1 MRFLVNQH
9 AACEPPGAYETELRA
24 RGIAF
29 ECAHVEQGQPM
40 PDWRAFD
47 AILVMGGPMGAG
59 EEERLPWLAREKREL
74 SDALQAGMPYWGVC
88 LGAQLLAACLG
99 APVYRGERA
108 EIGVYADVELTPE
121 ARHDPVFERAPQVLT
136 TLQWHAETFAL
147 PASARLLASSAAYP
161 NQAFAWQ
168 GAYGLQF
175 HLEAS
180 PELAATWLEEPSYAA
195 EARDALGAGA
205 LTELAARLRELDS
218 APALARELFGRWIDN
233 VVCASRAA
241 T

>member
-9 AACEPPGAYETELRA
+9 AACEPPGGYETELRA

-29 ECAHVEQGQPM
+29 ECAHLDQGQPM

-74 SDALQAGMPYWGVC
+74 TDALQAGMLCWGVC

-121 ARHDPVFERAPQVLT
+121 ARHDPVFERAPSPRCSGTPTRSLC
-136 TLQWHAETFAL
+136 
-147 PASARLLASSAAYP
+147 PRARDCWRAPPHTPTKRLS
-161 NQAFAWQ
+161 
-168 GAYGLQF
+168 G
-175 HLEAS
+175 
-180 PELAATWLEEPSYAA
+180 EEPTGCNFISRPRPSWPPRGSRYPPTPP
-195 EARDALGAGA
+195 ERG
-205 LTELAARLRELDS
+205 TR
-218 APALARELFGRWIDN
+218 LARER
-233 VVCASRAA
+233 
-241 T
+241 

>member
-1 MRFLVNQH
+1 MRFLVIQH

-29 ECAHVEQGQPM
+29 ECAHLDQRQPV

-108 EIGVYADVELTPE
+108 EIGSTQTSSSRRRRVTIRYSNALRGASPRCSGTPTRSLCRR
-121 ARHDPVFERAPQVLT
+121 ARACWRAPPHT
-136 TLQWHAETFAL
+136 PTK
-147 PASARLLASSAAYP
+147 RLHGEGPTGCNS
-161 NQAFAWQ
+161 
-168 GAYGLQF
+168 
-175 HLEAS
+175 
-180 PELAATWLEEPSYAA
+180 
-195 EARDALGAGA
+195 
-205 LTELAARLRELDS
+205 
-218 APALARELFGRWIDN
+218 I
-233 VVCASRAA
+233 
-241 T
+241 